1 MILTEIRIFEEDHEI
16 ILDEGVPK
24 SREDYLY
31 KTQKQRHREDHV
43 GRDWRDLSSSHG
55 GPMIAINYQKLEE
68 RHETDVPKGLWKNQT
83 WRQPELTSCSKPSV
97 LG

>member
-68 RHETDVPKGLWKNQT
+68 VGKDSSLEGSTECDPTNTLILGSWPL
-83 WRQPELTSCSKPSV
+83 EL
-97 LG
+97 